1 MYKMMRIFQTVA
13 LTLLTSVTLVASSL
27 DESTVSTSS
36 NEVST
41 SSADALVQE
50 FKNPGARFR
59 GKPFWSWNGD
69 LQEDELLRQIDVIH
83 EMGFGGFFMH
93 SRTGLAT
100 EYLGDEWFRL
110 TNVCIER
117 AKQFGME
124 AWLYDEDRW
133 PSGTAGGEVSRN
145 PAYRMHYMRCT
156 HVSGTDFD
164 WENTASQ
171 NDGHHTENRRSTF
184 AAAFAVDLD
193 GVNFFNGVRLTSD
206 TPKTDYEA
214 RTVLVFTIEE
224 MSESSFYNGSTYI
237 DTMSPEPTQEFIRLT
252 HEQYKKNCGGEMGNT
267 LQGIFTDEPHRGAI
281 MSNFGGGA
289 GNPEWMLPWSKT
301 IAPYMEKRFQIDIME
316 NLPELFLKKDGNKI
330 SPVKWAYM
338 ETTQSLFL
346 DCYMKPIYDWCEQNN
361 MKYTGHV
368 LHEDS
373 LTTQAVMQ
381 GSLMRSYEYMHHP
394 GIDVL
399 SQGNRGYWIA
409 KQLQSVARQLGKT
422 DLLSE
427 MYGCTGWQMTMSD
440 YRECGDWQS
449 LFGINV
455 RCPHLSWYTMLG
467 QAKRDYP
474 ASIFYQS
481 PWYRDWAQLETFYAR
496 LHTILS
502 TGKPVCDTLVI
513 NPIESLWAQFYPGWC
528 HGLGTADADIAAMES
543 AYNSLFMQLQGT
555 QIDFDYGDEDL
566 LWRYGRVDHDAD
578 GNAILSIG
586 EQTYRT
592 VIIPPMTTIR
602 GSTLKLLETFA
613 EANGR
618 IIFVDAAPKYVDAVE
633 SSAPA
638 LLAARGETQKTI
650 QTVPLHEAQNAA
662 MRIDGKMPSSGMS
675 VTSDHQKD
683 IFVQIRQAGTTR
695 YVVVMNFG
703 TETFDTT
710 TVKNT
715 LSFSA
720 QQVRFAEK
728 WDCMTGER
736 TSVPFTKSDADGSIL
751 ITNLVLRPGECVV
764 YRLAETPSEED
775 LPLQST
781 ETFSPSPTSTA
792 LEAQP
797 ITLAGPFDYTLSEPN
812 VLVLDYVTAEITQ
825 GGDTA
830 NPEVVESLKNRAY
843 EVLKADQRV
852 RDAFGIAH
860 RGGEMLQPWY
870 QKKIGMS
877 ESFVGSVKL
886 IYRLYIDPSMD
897 KIPLVELALE
907 EPQKLT
913 SLAINGTSMA
923 LTQFDPKRTWCDN
936 AFQKISLDDGL
947 LRTGENTITLEMRYS
962 PSSNI
967 EAIYLLG
974 DFGVRLD
981 AAPESSGVAQ
991 WAVMTSLPKQ
1001 LAVGDVVS
1009 QGLPFYGAR
1018 IMYKVPLDSAMCTA
1032 TPLRVRV
1039 QSAAAITHLFRE
1051 GCTPVTVGWTPSP
1064 EGWLATLTPT
1074 SDASDQT
1081 IGSGSTNDA
1090 ADQTLGQYV
1099 EIETVLTRRN
1109 TFGPLHQTPKKAPN
1123 YGPDNWTTGTPGS
1136 DWSDEYQLL
1145 PYGLL
1150 ESPQYVP

>member
-1 MYKMMRIFQTVA
+1 MRKMIGIIHAIAVKLLIGTV
-13 LTLLTSVTLVASSL
+13 LVASS
-27 DESTVSTSS
+27 TVPAAEAPQPS
-36 NEVST
+36 
-41 SSADALVQE
+41 DAAVLQE
-50 FKNPGARFR
+50 FENPGARFR
-59 GKPFWSWNGD
+59 GKPFWSWNGE
-69 LQEDELLRQIDVIH
+69 LREDELLRQIDVIH

-110 TNVCIER
+110 TNACIEH
-117 AKQFGME
+117 AKQLGME

-145 PAYRMHYMRCT
+145 PEYRMHYMRCT
-156 HVSGTDFD
+156 PVSGADFD
-164 WENTASQ
+164 WKKTASE
-171 NDGHHTENRRSTF
+171 NDGSQTANRRSTLV
-184 AAAFAVDLD
+184 AAFAVELD
-193 GVNFFNGVRLTSD
+193 GVNFSHSERLTDAS
-206 TPKTDYEA
+206 PKTDYETK
-214 RTVLVFTIEE
+214 TVLVFTVEE

-252 HEQYKKNCGGEMGNT
+252 HEQYKKNCGTEMGQT

-301 IAPYMEKRFQIDIME
+301 IAPYMEKRFHMDVMA

-330 SPVKWAYM
+330 SPMKWAYM

-346 DCYMKPIYDWCEQNN
+346 DCYMKPIYDWCEQNH

-409 KQLQSVARQLGKT
+409 KQLQSAARQLGKT

-427 MYGCTGWQMTMSD
+427 LYGCTGWQMTMAD
-440 YRECGDWQS
+440 YRECGDWQA

-481 PWYRDWAQLETFYAR
+481 PWYQDWAQLETFYAR
-496 LHTILS
+496 LHTILA

-513 NPIESLWAQFYPGWC
+513 NPVESLWAQFYPGWC
-528 HGLGTADADIAAMES
+528 HGLGTADGDIAALES
-543 AYNSLFMQLQGT
+543 AYNSLFMQLQGA
-555 QIDFDYGDEDL
+555 QIDFDYGDEDFL
-566 LWRYGRVDHDAD
+566 QRLGRVERDAD
-578 GNAILSIG
+578 ENAVLYIG
-586 EQTYRT
+586 EQAYRT
-592 VIIPPMTTIR
+592 VIIPPMTTMR
-602 GSTLKLLETFA
+602 SSTLKLLQEFA

-618 IIFVDAAPKYVDAVE
+618 IVFVGDVPKYVDAVE
-633 SSAPA
+633 SSEPT
-638 LLAARGETQKTI
+638 LLAAQQTAKRNIQKVSLDT
-650 QTVPLHEAQNAA
+650 AA
-662 MRIDGKMPSSGMS
+662 PAAKRVDGKLPSSGVMIACNKS
-675 VTSDHQKD
+675 KD
-683 IFVQIRQAGTTR
+683 IFIQIRQDGTTR
-695 YVVVMNFG
+695 YVVMMNFG
-703 TETFDTT
+703 AEPFDTT
-710 TVKNT
+710 VEGNAC
-715 LSFSA
+715 LFSPEH
-720 QQVRFAEK
+720 VRFLEK

-736 TSVPFTKSDADGSIL
+736 TLVPFHSVLMNGPDGTNDSDSEKDPADAIQ
-751 ITNLVLRPGECVV
+751 IEHLVLQPGECVV
-764 YRLAETPSEED
+764 YRLAETLSSDD
-775 LPLQST
+775 LPA
-781 ETFSPSPTSTA
+781 EPMTSSSQTRA
-792 LEAQP
+792 SDELPQIAVE
-797 ITLAGPFDYTLSEPN
+797 GPFDYTLSEPN
-812 VLVLDYVTAEITQ
+812 ALILDYVTAEITD
-825 GGDTA
+825 GVDA
-830 NPEVVESLKNRAY
+830 AKPKVVESLKDRTY
-843 EVLKADQRV
+843 EVLKADQRI
-852 RDAFGIAH
+852 RDAFGLAH

-877 ESFVGSVKL
+877 ESFVGAVKL
-886 IYRLYIDPSMD
+886 TYTLHIDPSLS
-897 KIPLVELALE
+897 KIPSTELALE

-913 SLAINGTSMA
+913 SLTINDQTIDLA
-923 LTQFDPKRTWCDN
+923 KFDPKRTWCDN
-936 AFQKISLDDGL
+936 AFQKISLDTEL
-947 LRTGENTITLEMRYS
+947 LHTGENTITLEMRYS

-991 WAVMTSLPKQ
+991 WAVMTELPKQ
-1001 LAVGDVVS
+1001 LAVGDIVS

-1018 IMYKVPLDSAMCTA
+1018 IMYKVPLDQTFHSSS
-1032 TPLRVRV
+1032 LNVKVR
-1039 QSAAAITHLFRE
+1039 SSAAITHLFRK
-1051 GCTPVTVGWTPSP
+1051 GCPAVTVGWTPSP
-1064 EGWLATLTPT
+1064 DGWLAVLAPT
-1074 SDASDQT
+1074 SDATDET
-1081 IGSGSTNDA
+1081 VGDC
-1090 ADQTLGQYV
+1090 V

-1109 TFGPLHQTPKKAPN
+1109 TFGPLHQMPKRAPN
-1123 YGPDNWTTGTPGS
+1123 YGPDNWTTGTPGH

-1150 ESPQYVP
+1150 DAPLLSK